1 MVPDRKG
8 FSNLKLIDN
17 IDMQTIK
24 LSKYRW
30 VVLAALMMIT
40 MMSQVQWLTHAPI
53 ARAADVFYEGKFNP
67 ASFFNIDFLASS
79 YMIIYLIVCIPASYF
94 IDTYGIVKGV
104 GLGAILMIIG
114 ATFKGLSGN
123 SFSMVLTGQIFLAV
137 AQPFVINASTAVAA
151 RWFPVKERAVA
162 TGLATLAQYIGIMAA
177 MVITPLLIISSSSD
191 PNYGN
196 GIGSMLKTYA
206 IVTIVA
212 SLVGLILLKEKPA
225 TPPSEEAFIRI
236 NFLDGIKHIF
246 RLRDMWTMVILFTI
260 GLGIFNAVSSMVDS
274 IASYLGVD
282 DSDGMIGGI
291 MLIGGIIGAI
301 IIPILSDLFKK
312 RKLFLL
318 ICISGMV
325 PGVAGIAFAPFL
337 TGGQG
342 VNPEAAYTLALI
354 SSFMLG
360 FFVMSAGPIG
370 FQYAAEISSPA
381 PESTSQG
388 LLLWVGQ
395 ISGIIM
401 VTGMSIHNK
410 SYLPAFLISFVIL
423 SIIAT
428 VFVALLKESA
438 MIKAETKNK

>member
-1 MVPDRKG
+1 MG
-8 FSNLKLIDN
+8 
-17 IDMQTIK
+17 TIK
-24 LSKYRW
+24 LSPYRW
-30 VVLAALMMIT
+30 VVLAALMIIT

-53 ARAADVFYEGKFNP
+53 ARAAEVYYHGRFNP
-67 ASFFNIDFLASS
+67 LSFFNIDFLASS

-104 GLGAILMIIG
+104 GFGAILMVIG
-114 ATFKGLSGN
+114 AGFKGLSGN
-123 SFSMVLTGQIFLAV
+123 SFNMVLTGQIFLAV

-162 TGLATLAQYIGIMAA
+162 TGLATLAQYLGIMAA
-177 MVITPLLIISSSSD
+177 MVITPMLIVSSSTD
-191 PNYGN
+191 PGYGN
-196 GIGSMLKTYA
+196 GIGSMLRTYA
-206 IVTIVA
+206 IITIVISVA
-212 SLVGLILLKEKPA
+212 GIFMLKEKPSS
-225 TPPSEEAFIRI
+225 PPAEETFTRI
-236 NFLDGIKHIF
+236 SFYHGLRHIF
-246 RLRDMWTMVILFTI
+246 GLRDMWSMIILFTI

-274 IASYLGVD
+274 IAGYLRVD

-301 IIPILSDLFKK
+301 IIPILSDIYKK
-312 RKLFLL
+312 RKLFLV
-318 ICISGMV
+318 ICISGML

-337 TGGQG
+337 TGGPG
-342 VNPEAAYTLALI
+342 VNPEAAYTIALI

-395 ISGIIM
+395 VSGIFM

-410 SYLPAFLISFVIL
+410 SHLPVFLISFVIL
-423 SIIAT
+423 SVIAL
-428 VFVALLKESA
+428 VFVVLLKESA
-438 MIKAETKNK
+438 IVRAQNKN